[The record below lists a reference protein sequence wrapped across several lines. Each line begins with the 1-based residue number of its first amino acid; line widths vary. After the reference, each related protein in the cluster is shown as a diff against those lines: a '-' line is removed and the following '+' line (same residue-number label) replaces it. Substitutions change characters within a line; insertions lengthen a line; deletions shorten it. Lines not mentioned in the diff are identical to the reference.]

1 MAPRTHTLLAGEYFL
16 GVQGMAIMRTIL
28 QDAATARPRADD
40 TREIL
45 EHFEEFPNSLTIEMA
60 EHAVGD
66 GYTRWAPQYDGPNPA
81 IATETPIVDQMLQ
94 ALPRGRALDAACG
107 TGRHAATLAA
117 LGHDVVGVDANDAML
132 AVARAK
138 VPSAEFRVGRLESLP
153 VDDASVD
160 VAVCSLAL
168 THVPELAPVIAELAR
183 VVRPDGSIVLSD
195 IHPTNTLFGGIAAF
209 PSQDITQGIP
219 YVLNLTHHV
228 SEYIVAFVSAA
239 LTIAQCVETLVDDT
253 IVRSIPS
260 FAAHPDATRQAFL
273 GLPHLLIWRLARE

>member
-1 MAPRTHTLLAGEYFL
+1 MSRTHTLLAGEYFL

-28 QDAATARPRADD
+28 QDATTARPRADE
-40 TREIL
+40 TRGIL
-45 EHFEEFPNSLTIEMA
+45 AGFDEFPNSLTIEMT
-60 EHAVGD
+60 EHGVGD

-81 IATETPIVDQMLQ
+81 IETETPVVNPMLE
-94 ALPRGRALDAACG
+94 AVPPGRALDAACG

-117 LGHDVVGVDANDAML
+117 LGHDVVGIDANDAML

-138 VPSAEFRVGRLESLP
+138 VPSADFRAGRLEALP

-160 VAVCSLAL
+160 LAVCSLAL
-168 THVPELAPVIAELAR
+168 THVPDLAPVVAELGR
-183 VVRPDGSIVLSD
+183 VVRPGGTVVLSD

-209 PSQDITQGIP
+209 TGEDITQGIP

-228 SEYIVAFVSAA
+228 SEYVAAFVAA
-239 LTIAQCVETLVDDT
+239 GLRIDECVETLVDDT

-260 FAAHPDATRQAFL
+260 HAIHPDATRHAFL
-273 GLPHLLIWRLARE
+273 GLPHLLIWRLERE